1 MNKTIEILD
10 RLPGCGKTY
19 AIFNYMAENKDKP
32 WLYLSPMKTE
42 IKERVPEE
50 ADRVGMSFFIATE
63 RGSHPDYKTMGLQ
76 VLEAMKEGKSVACT
90 HNLMLRFTDEHIKLV
105 QEHGYNIVCD
115 EELDLIKGY
124 NNLKKGDVSFLL
136 ENKHIE
142 IAQEDGKVSFLSE
155 MSVDSR
161 YGDIKLF
168 SDMGCL
174 YSAKSRNEFLVI
186 QISPRI
192 VQAANR
198 FILLTYNYAGSVMDT
213 FMLMHGFNTKYITDI
228 KTKKENSDVA
238 KELAALI
245 TFIETPSVKKW
256 HKRKACFS
264 STWWKN
270 VNQEDLESIRKAIK
284 SIMTQ
289 RRINS
294 TDLMVTFPMGNLTG
308 KGTDDEKVS
317 KILDLPK
324 VDTGMAYVTY
334 NTRATNAFA
343 HKTVAV
349 HLTNLYPMQPV
360 MVYMQDMGF
369 VCDNDAYALSTLI
382 QWLFRGCIRKGEP
395 MQVAL
400 FSERMS
406 TLFKSWLVS
415 VK

>member
-1 MNKTIEILD
+1 MTQQIEILD
-10 RLPGCGKTY
+10 RLPGCGKTH
-19 AIFNYMAENKDKP
+19 AIFNYMAEHSEQP
-32 WLYLSPMKTE
+32 WLYLSPMKSE
-42 IKERVPEE
+42 IQNRVPTES
-50 ADRVGMSFFIATE
+50 DRVGMEFFIAVE
-63 RGSHPDYKTMGLQ
+63 RGDHPDYKTMGLQ

-90 HNLMLRFTDEHIKLV
+90 HNLMLRFTDEHITQVK
-105 QEHGYNIVCD
+105 EKGYNIVCD

-124 NNLKKGDVSFLL
+124 NNLKHGDVSFLV

-142 IAQEDGKVSFLSE
+142 ISPEDGKVTFLSE
-155 MSVDSR
+155 MSTESR

-174 YSAKSRNEFLVI
+174 YSAKSRSEFLVI
-186 QISPRI
+186 QISPKI
-192 VQAANR
+192 VKAANR
-198 FILLTYNYAGSVMDT
+198 FVLLTYNYTGSVMDT
-213 FMLMHGFNTKYITDI
+213 FMTMHGFSSKNIEGVNTRKQN
-228 KTKKENSDVA
+228 KDVA
-238 KELAALI
+238 KELLELI

-256 HKRKACFS
+256 HRRKSCFS

-270 VNQEDLESIRKAIK
+270 VSKEDLESIQKAIK

-289 RRINS
+289 RKVNS

-308 KGTDDEKVS
+308 RGSDNERVS

-324 VDTGMAYVTY
+324 VNTDIAYVTY

-343 HKTVAV
+343 HKTLAI

-369 VCDNDAYALSTLI
+369 VCDSDAYALSTLV
-382 QWLFRGCIRKGEP
+382 QWLFRGCIREGKP

-406 TLFKSWLVS
+406 TLFKHWLVS
-415 VK
+415 VE